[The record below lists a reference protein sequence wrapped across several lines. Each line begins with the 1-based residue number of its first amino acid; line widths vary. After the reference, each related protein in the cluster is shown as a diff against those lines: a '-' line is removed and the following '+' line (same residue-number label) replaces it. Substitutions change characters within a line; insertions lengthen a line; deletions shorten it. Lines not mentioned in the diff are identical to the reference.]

1 MATKLIVSSLLLLFC
16 TSCSMDGR
24 LYTNKVIPYSENFH
38 ESPKGAKVCY
48 VEDFKVKEP
57 VSGYNISAE
66 WTTSAI
72 IEKARSAGIEKIH
85 YADLKIFSILMGIY
99 SKKTL
104 IVYGD

>member
-1 MATKLIVSSLLLLFC
+1 MATKLILSFLIMLFC

-24 LYTNKVIPYSENFH
+24 LYTNKVIPFSENFH
-38 ESPKGAKVCY
+38 ETPKGSKICY
-48 VEDFKVKEP
+48 VKDFKVKEP

-72 IEKARSAGIEKIH
+72 IEQARKAGIEKIH
-85 YADLKIFSILMGIY
+85 YADLKIFSVLLGIY
-99 SKKTL
+99 SKRTL